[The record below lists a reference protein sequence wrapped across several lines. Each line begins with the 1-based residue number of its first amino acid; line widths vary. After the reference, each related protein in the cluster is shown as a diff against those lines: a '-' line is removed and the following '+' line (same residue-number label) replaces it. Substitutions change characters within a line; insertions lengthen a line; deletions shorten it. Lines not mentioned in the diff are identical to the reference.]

1 MTHWLVRQLCHLE
14 GGKPWQTVHLWSEN
28 MDLFLQMTT
37 QAVRMRQ
44 KQAMCQETVKDQ
56 ETYSTSAEL
65 LQGVAFAIKGET
77 NLSSSI
83 IFFHIQF

>member
-1 MTHWLVRQLCHLE
+1 
-14 GGKPWQTVHLWSEN
+14 
-28 MDLFLQMTT
+28 
-37 QAVRMRQ
+37 MRQ